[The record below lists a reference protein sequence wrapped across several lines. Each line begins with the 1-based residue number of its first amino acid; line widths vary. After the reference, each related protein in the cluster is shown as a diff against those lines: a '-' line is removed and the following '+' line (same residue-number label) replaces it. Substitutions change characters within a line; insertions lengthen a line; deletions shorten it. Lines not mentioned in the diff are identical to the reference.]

1 MSSMKLRVLVTLLLV
16 AVLTKLGS
24 TQGLPDVEQ
33 KNKNQTGLFA
43 FGGVGPAIP
52 GGNFGKQREIG
63 FDFNTAAEYRFAS
76 GFSLRG
82 MFDFSSFGF
91 GHGTLQV
98 NNSGKTYD
106 LSGSNNLISL
116 LVAGG
121 YHASSGRIQP

>member
-1 MSSMKLRVLVTLLLV
+1 MKLRVLVTLLLV

-33 KNKNQTGLFA
+33 KNKNQTGLIA

-52 GGNFGKQREIG
+52 VGNFGKQREIG

-76 GFSLRG
+76 GFSLWG

-91 GHGTLQV
+91 GHGMP
-98 NNSGKTYD
+98 S
-106 LSGSNNLISL
+106 NLIL
-116 LVAGG
+116 
-121 YHASSGRIQP
+121 

>member
-1 MSSMKLRVLVTLLLV
+1 MRVLVTVFLV
-16 AVLTKLGS
+16 AVLAKLGS
-24 TQGLPDVEQ
+24 AQGLTDDEQ
-33 KNKNQTGLFA
+33 KNRNQIVFFA
-43 FGGVGPAIP
+43 FGGLGPAIP
-52 GGNFGKQREIG
+52 VGNFGKQREVG

-76 GFSLRG
+76 GLSLRG
-82 MFDFSSFGF
+82 MFDFSSFRF